1 MQTTRNSSV
10 ANAAP
15 SRNIHIFFI
24 VHSPLMAF
32 MPFCLSIITILLDS
46 LLVLPYKKGC
56 FDYFRFSL
64 QVTMQKPPRLPVTET
79 GAVRLLYLCFFK
91 RSRNYLR
98 GFLIAAWAGAKITER
113 SEQQYEIQELLF
125 SPFAI
130 AST

>member
-98 GFLIAAWAGAKITER
+98 GFLIAACSALYKQR
-113 SEQQYEIQELLF
+113 VQENAYSRYLF
-125 SPFAI
+125 FQTFDFLSL
-130 AST
+130 S